1 MSLERRQPLHTGKV
15 QVAIDSQLCRAGY
28 MYPQSV
34 RQPMKAAHASE
45 AARYHCTYLPDLT
58 YSDMCARERVKSS
71 RMGKMENRQH
81 GEECWVR

>member
-15 QVAIDSQLCRAGY
+15 QVAIDSQLCRAGH

-45 AARYHCTYLPDLT
+45 AARYHCTYHVPDLT
-58 YSDMCARERVKSS
+58 QTCVHEENVSRAAGWGRWKTDSTGKSA
-71 RMGKMENRQH
+71 G
-81 GEECWVR
+81 

>member
-1 MSLERRQPLHTGKV
+1 
-15 QVAIDSQLCRAGY
+15 

-58 YSDMCARERVKSS
+58 YTDMCARERVK
-71 RMGKMENRQH
+71 MGKMENRQH